1 MEQEEALLIMQ
12 HTVKFRTDRVPAV
25 DNVGLFR
32 TTALWAHMDRVLPH
46 DVLIVVREGLVHI
59 IEDGTEYHIS
69 PGEVFLMKRG
79 VRHYGLPQTLPGSEW
94 YWITFGAPETEEHD
108 HQMAETETEAEAE
121 MADAKGMSLLRGQLP
136 QTIELKRLKVS
147 DFQGICVRMN
157 KLLHHYAMGTA
168 YDRLKLNVGT
178 LDLLLDLHRD
188 VTDSSGKR
196 HKLYDDVKAFVQRHL
211 YEDIRSEQLAESLQ
225 LNYSYM
231 SRVFSRE
238 AGMSIRR
245 FIMEAKVKEAIRL
258 FSESR
263 LNISQISE
271 KLGYNNPYYFT
282 RIFKQV
288 TGYSPTD
295 YLKKG
300 YYDKG
305 SFQ

>member
-1 MEQEEALLIMQ
+1 MQ

-121 MADAKGMSLLRGQLP
+121 IADAKGMSLLRGQLP

-168 YDRLKLNVGT
+168 YDRLKLIR
-178 LDLLLDLHRD
+178 LH
-188 VTDSSGKR
+188 GKR
-196 HKLYDDVKAFVQRHL
+196 WRLC
-211 YEDIRSEQLAESLQ
+211 
-225 LNYSYM
+225 
-231 SRVFSRE
+231 
-238 AGMSIRR
+238 SIAPRPISTGFRPMGRPKRR
-245 FIMEAKVKEAIRL
+245 QIWTKQQDGRKKRL
-258 FSESR
+258 P
-263 LNISQISE
+263 IC
-271 KLGYNNPYYFT
+271 
-282 RIFKQV
+282 
-288 TGYSPTD
+288 
-295 YLKKG
+295 
-300 YYDKG
+300 
-305 SFQ
+305 

>member
-1 MEQEEALLIMQ
+1 MQ

-25 DNVGLFR
+25 DNAGLFR
-32 TTALWAHMDRVLPH
+32 TNALWAHMDRVLPH
-46 DVLIVVREGLVHI
+46 DVLIFVREGLVHI
-59 IEDGTEYHIS
+59 IEDEIEHAIS
-69 PGEVFLMKRG
+69 PGEVFLMKHG
-79 VRHYGLPQTLPGSEW
+79 IRHYGLPLTLPDSEW
-94 YWITFGAPETEEHD
+94 YWITFGAPEMENNETKKV
-108 HQMAETETEAEAE
+108 ETETAA
-121 MADAKGMSLLRGQLP
+121 ARGTSLMTGQLP
-136 QTIELKRLKVS
+136 QAIELKRLKVS
-147 DFQGICVRMN
+147 DFQGMCVRLN
-157 KLLHHYAMGTA
+157 KLLHHFAMGTS
-168 YDRLKLNVGT
+168 YDRLKLNIGT
-178 LDLLLDLHRD
+178 LDLLLELYRD
-188 VTDSSGKR
+188 VSDMNKKR
-196 HKLYDDVKAFVQRHL
+196 HKLYDDVKAFVQQHL
-211 YEDIRSEQLAESLQ
+211 HQDIRSEQLAESLQ

-288 TGYSPTD
+288 TGYSPSD
-295 YLKKG
+295 YLKRG

-305 SFQ
+305 TFQ